1 METRIMSTLAIS
13 SITFAC
19 VFGGALLGMALRA
32 VLPEHHQSSDSKDA
46 VKVGMG
52 LVATM
57 AALVLGLLV
66 ASAKASYDQQRTELT
81 DMSSKVVA
89 LDRIL
94 AHYGP
99 ETKES
104 RDLLREDASRI
115 LGQLFATSGHSAA
128 PVITAGGEV
137 LYDKLQ
143 ALVPKDDTQ
152 RTLKSQALA
161 IALVIGQ
168 TRWLMYE
175 QSIESVSI
183 PLVAVLVL
191 WLTTLFVSFGLF
203 APVNATVALSYL
215 ASALA
220 VSSAIF
226 LIVEMYTP
234 YAGII
239 RISDGPLRAAIAQLG
254 K

>member
-1 METRIMSTLAIS
+1 MSSMAIG

-32 VLPEHHQSSDSKDA
+32 ILPQHHLSADSKDA

-81 DMSSKVVA
+81 DMSSKIVT

-99 ETKES
+99 ETKEM
-104 RDLLREDASRI
+104 RDLLRVDVTHI
-115 LGQLFATSGHSAA
+115 LDQLWIEGGHSQVAPMTSG
-128 PVITAGGEV
+128 GEI
-137 LYDKLQ
+137 LYDKIQ
-143 ALVPKDDTQ
+143 ALAPKDDAQ
-152 RTLKSQALA
+152 HTLKAQALA
-161 IALVIGQ
+161 IAMIIGQ

-175 QSIESVSI
+175 QTIESVSI
-183 PLVAVLVL
+183 PLLVVLVL
-191 WLTTLFVSFGLF
+191 WLTTLFISFGLF
-203 APVNATVALSYL
+203 APANATVTISFFA
-215 ASALA
+215 AALA
-220 VSSAIF
+220 VSSAIL
-226 LIVEMYTP
+226 LILEMYTP
-234 YAGII
+234 YAGMIH
-239 RISDGPLRAAIAQLG
+239 ISQAPLRAALAQLG
-254 K
+254 R